1 MSVLQHFNSAHER
14 IYLMPMLVIL
24 PKNQETNGM
33 TPANCHF
40 KQLIINYYRPEQ
52 SCGKVMFLH
61 LCVILF
67 TGFVEGGGFCPGGS
81 LSGRGSLSGGFS
93 VQGVS
98 VQGGLC
104 PGGSL
109 SGRPPYGNMRAVRIL
124 LECILV

>member
-40 KQLIINYYRPEQ
+40 KQLIINYYRPQQ

-61 LCVILF
+61 LCVILL
-67 TGFVEGGGFCPGGS
+67 TGLGGFCPGGS
-81 LSGRGSLSGGFS
+81 PSGRGSLSGEGFS

-98 VQGGLC
+98 VQGVSVQ
-104 PGGSL
+104 GGSL
-109 SGRPPYGNMRAVRIL
+109 SRGVPVR
-124 LECILV
+124 ETPHTGTCGQYAS